1 MDQNAAELDDPLLAP
16 WLAPV
21 DEASPCGPDLEYD
34 NDFLEL
40 TQAAAGK
47 AETQFSAAEPPD
59 WTRVRSLAEALAQRT
74 RDLRIARFWLRARLR
89 LEGFAALPSGLRL
102 IDAMLGTWW
111 DTLHPLP
118 EDGDA
123 YARLNVL
130 TELASVDTVLG
141 DLRQALVVD
150 DRAVGQ
156 VRVRDIEVALA
167 RLPARDDESPPS
179 REQIEQMLRDAAGSQ
194 PGLAALPAQA
204 TAALATLADR
214 LGQHV
219 GWGDMPDFDPL
230 RDMIAA
236 VAQVMPAP
244 PSAEGDASADLSSLD
259 NLLGDTADSSS
270 SSGRT
275 RAGGDG
281 ALSGGVSSREEA
293 VRAIDMVCAYL
304 EHSEPSNPASLL
316 LRRAQRL
323 IDKNFLELVRELAP
337 DALNEVARLMGV
349 DPGSVAGESS
359 WGDQS
364 PSEGSAD

>member
-1 MDQNAAELDDPLLAP
+1 MDQDAAELDDPLLAP

-21 DEASPCGPDLEYD
+21 DEANPCGPDLEYD

-47 AETQFSAAEPPD
+47 PETQFSAAEPPD

-102 IDAMLGTWW
+102 IDAMLGSWW
-111 DTLHPLP
+111 DTLHPVP

-130 TELASVDTVLG
+130 TELGSVDTVLG
-141 DLRQALVVD
+141 DVRQALVVD

-179 REQIEQMLRDAAGSQ
+179 REQIEQMLRDAAGAQ

-230 RDMIAA
+230 REMIAA

-244 PSAEGDASADLSSLD
+244 PSAPGDGAADLSDLD
-259 NLLGDTADSSS
+259 KLLGEPADAGAVSSPS
-270 SSGRT
+270 
-275 RAGGDG
+275 RAGSDG
-281 ALSGGVSSREEA
+281 ALSGREEA
-293 VRAIDMVCAYL
+293 VRAIDMVCTYL

-337 DALNEVARLMGV
+337 DALSEVARLMGV
-349 DPGSVAGESS
+349 DPGSVAGDSS
-359 WGDQS
+359 WSDQGTS
-364 PSEGSAD
+364 DGSAD